1 LSESDYEAE
10 IYHASDEDEYCP
22 EPAAIENEES
32 DADIE
37 HVINHDEE
45 FDSDESN
52 EDESI
57 DIMSRCSQHLN
68 IRVKFFYPTLVRAV
82 IAFLF
87 DVFVTYDYRK

>member
-1 LSESDYEAE
+1 MESDSEAE

-22 EPAAIENEES
+22 EPVTIENEES

-37 HVINHDEE
+37 PVINHDKE

-57 DIMSRCSQHLN
+57 DIESR
-68 IRVKFFYPTLVRAV
+68 FG
-82 IAFLF
+82 
-87 DVFVTYDYRK
+87 